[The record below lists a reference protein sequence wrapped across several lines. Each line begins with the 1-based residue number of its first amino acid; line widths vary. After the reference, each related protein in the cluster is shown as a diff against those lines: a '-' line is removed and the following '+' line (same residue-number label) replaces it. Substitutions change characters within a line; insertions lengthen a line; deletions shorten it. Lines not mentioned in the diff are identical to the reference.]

1 MNASQFATLRT
12 LCDASAKCF
21 TLDLRDAYNTVP
33 QDDLRFLIAG
43 GFWYRLSATQGNLT
57 ERGAEALRNAKAR
70 LDSDRTA
77 EPLTRLVA
85 KVPATKCH
93 TGGATHYEGADG
105 QRVALQA
112 KPDAFRDFL
121 HALGY
126 SPRPYSGRG
135 MFGENCWAIDVTPAI
150 FAAAIL
156 DYEQDERL
164 DPDTRAMAIRALR
177 NAREDSMGR
186 GSVLYFPTEKV

>member
-85 KVPATKCH
+85 KVPVGECVRGT
-93 TGGATHYEGADG
+93 ATHYEGADG

-121 HALGY
+121 RALGY
-126 SPRPYSGRG
+126 DPCPYSGRG
-135 MFGENCWAIDVTPAI
+135 MGGATCWAIDVTPAI

>member
-33 QDDLRFLIAG
+33 QDDLQFLIAG
-43 GFWYRLSATQGNLT
+43 GFWYRGSATQGNLT
-57 ERGAEALRNAKAR
+57 ERGAEALRSAKAR

-77 EPLTRLVA
+77 KPLTRLVA
-85 KVPATKCH
+85 KVPAGDCVRGT
-93 TGGATHYEGADG
+93 ATHYEGADG

-126 SPRPYSGRG
+126 DPRPYSGRG
-135 MFGENCWAIDVTPAI
+135 MYGDECWAIDVTPAI

-156 DYEQDERL
+156 DYEQDTRL
-164 DPDTRAMAIRALR
+164 DPDTRAMAIRALQG
-177 NAREDSMGR
+177 AREDSMGR